1 MGKLNTYLTQRQI
14 AVLKLLS
21 QGKSVDEIAN
31 LLGVSKSDV
40 YSLIRSARKV
50 VDKSFNTIR
59 LYNQIMNN
67 SSIVVNK
74 GTTING
80 LIYMLLNEANKLKIK
95 LPLTTAELVLKLIKS
110 VDSNCIDLTE
120 SKVNCDLI
128 LYLDSV
134 SGITIGKDYNYY

>member
-1 MGKLNTYLTQRQI
+1 MNTYLTQRQI

>member
-1 MGKLNTYLTQRQI
+1 
-14 AVLKLLS
+14 
-21 QGKSVDEIAN
+21 
-31 LLGVSKSDV
+31 
-40 YSLIRSARKV
+40 
-50 VDKSFNTIR
+50 
-59 LYNQIMNN
+59 
-67 SSIVVNK
+67 
-74 GTTING
+74 
-80 LIYMLLNEANKLKIK
+80 LLNEANKLKIK